1 MNIELEIR
9 VINTFIVKEK
19 QARYIE
25 FISSTRTR
33 NKFIDKLSH
42 FGDLQWDLFE
52 EISNDDE
59 ILNRLKSLKPRI
71 KDCYIISEDSK
82 IDQNIFPV
90 HEAIK
95 RIGGYRDHATILVFG
110 NAELV
115 YFEGEPPHNRYISK
129 IK

>member
-1 MNIELEIR
+1 MNIELEKK

-25 FISSTRTR
+25 FISSNRTR
-33 NKFIDKLSH
+33 KKFIDKLPH
-42 FGDLQWDLFE
+42 FRDLQWDLFE
-52 EISNDDE
+52 EITNDDE
-59 ILNRLKSLKPRI
+59 IVNRLKSLKSHI
-71 KDCYIISEDSK
+71 KDCYIISEDIK
-82 IDQNIFPV
+82 IDQKIFPV
-90 HEAIK
+90 QEAIK
-95 RIGGYRDHATILVFG
+95 TIGGYRDNATILVFG

>member
-1 MNIELEIR
+1 MNIDLEIK

-25 FISSTRTR
+25 FISSTQTR
-33 NKFIDKLSH
+33 NKFIDNLPH
-42 FGDLQWDLFE
+42 FRDLQWDLFE
-52 EISNDDE
+52 EITNDDE
-59 ILNRLKSLKPRI
+59 ILNRLKSLKSHI
-71 KDCYIISEDSK
+71 KDCYIISEDNK
-82 IDQNIFPV
+82 IDQKIFPV
-90 HEAIK
+90 QEAIK
-95 RIGGYRDHATILVFG
+95 TIGGYRDHATMLVFG